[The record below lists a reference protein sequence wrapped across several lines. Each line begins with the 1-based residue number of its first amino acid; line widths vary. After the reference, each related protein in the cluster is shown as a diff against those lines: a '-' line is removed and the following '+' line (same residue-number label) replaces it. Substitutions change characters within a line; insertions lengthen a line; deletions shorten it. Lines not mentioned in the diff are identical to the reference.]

1 MAETDPQDDLSAD
14 RPTDDTDGPE
24 RPRYA
29 TIALTRGETVL
40 YDRRNP
46 QAWLQ
51 SDAAVHPETME

>member
-1 MAETDPQDDLSAD
+1 MAETDPPDDLTIDRAAD
-14 RPTDDTDGPE
+14 DPDHPE

-29 TIALTRGETVL
+29 TIALARGETVL

-51 SDAAVHPETME
+51 SDAAVPPSTME